1 MAKLLTDKLWKD
13 VKPIPLLEKVEDPV
27 QQEAVRAGSFNLV
40 KWVESKGVSMPAFI
54 MAVSMMAMIVVLFA
68 IWIVWLYTDYKLN
81 GHRLT
86 EEAVKERIRLLRK
99 MENEEFGKDHDS
111 DEEDEDSGNESDSES
126 EASPPRRR
134 QTKRR

>member
-1 MAKLLTDKLWKD
+1 
-13 VKPIPLLEKVEDPV
+13 
-27 QQEAVRAGSFNLV
+27 
-40 KWVESKGVSMPAFI
+40 
-54 MAVSMMAMIVVLFA
+54 MAVSMLAMIVVLFA

-86 EEAVKERIRLLRK
+86 EEAVQERIRLLRR
-99 MENEEFGKDHDS
+99 MENEEFGKDRDS
-111 DEEDEDSGNESDSES
+111 EEDEDNGNESDKES

>member
-1 MAKLLTDKLWKD
+1 
-13 VKPIPLLEKVEDPV
+13 
-27 QQEAVRAGSFNLV
+27 
-40 KWVESKGVSMPAFI
+40 MPAFI

-86 EEAVKERIRLLRK
+86 EEAVKERVRLLRK